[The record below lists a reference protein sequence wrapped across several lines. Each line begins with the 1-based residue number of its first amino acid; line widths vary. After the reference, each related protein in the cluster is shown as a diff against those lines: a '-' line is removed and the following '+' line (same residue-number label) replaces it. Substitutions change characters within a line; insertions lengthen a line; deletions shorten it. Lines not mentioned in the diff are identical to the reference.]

1 MNRSIQGR
9 MHRVVAAGFYSFLAR
24 SQEAFRLG
32 GVKSNAATRRRIH
45 WEHPL
50 LPTHYL
56 LFRSIDTVFPKAKVR
71 EFKSESCTEITKAR
85 GVWNQPGIPLRTRFR
100 ATTKTQILLS
110 HSQTALGKA
119 SKQAGRHFLEHYY
132 TSISFTLTERPRK
145 WAGGAFKGQEPACLS
160 AFLP

>member
-110 HSQTALGKA
+110 QRVCPFDKGSTWVCGYGCFKVGQHFWLFAL
-119 SKQAGRHFLEHYY
+119 SWKQHLYGFVS
-132 TSISFTLTERPRK
+132 T
-145 WAGGAFKGQEPACLS
+145 
-160 AFLP
+160 